1 MAYNYLDNVGLQH
14 LITSIKSLLAGKADQ
29 DHTHASATT
38 SAAGFM
44 SASDKTTLDGL
55 SSDAQGING
64 ILNGLSKSVA
74 QNEYNISSTTK
85 EITLTAASWSS
96 GSYTITDDLITE
108 TSNQEVIPAM
118 GITPD
123 QYSALC
129 AAQLVDGG
137 QTTGSLTLKALGTV
151 PTIDIPIRIIY
162 RGVK

>member
-1 MAYNYLDNVGLQH
+1 
-14 LITSIKSLLAGKADQ
+14 
-29 DHTHASATT
+29 
-38 SAAGFM
+38 M

-55 SSDAQGING
+55 SSDVQGING
-64 ILNGLSKSVA
+64 TLNGLSNSVA

-108 TSNQEVIPAM
+108 TSNQEIIPAV
-118 GITPD
+118 GITSD
-123 QYSALC
+123 QYTALC

-137 QTTGSLTLKALGTV
+137 QKAGSLTLKALGVV
-151 PTIDIPIRIIY
+151 PTIDVPIRIIF

>member
-1 MAYNYLDNVGLQH
+1 MAYTKTVWVNNEKPAINADNLNK
-14 LITSIKSLLAGKADQ
+14 IE
-29 DHTHASATT
+29 
-38 SAAGFM
+38 
-44 SASDKTTLDGL
+44 
-55 SSDAQGING
+55 QGIED
-64 ILNGLSKSVA
+64 V
-74 QNEYNISSTTK
+74 QTEMTSTVKTV
-85 EITLTAASWSS
+85 TLAVASWTS

-137 QTTGSLTLKALGTV
+137 QTTGRLTLKALGVV
-151 PTIDIPIRIIY
+151 PTIDVPIRIIF

>member
-1 MAYNYLDNVGLQH
+1 MAYTKTVWVNDEKPAINADNLNK
-14 LITSIKSLLAGKADQ
+14 IE
-29 DHTHASATT
+29 
-38 SAAGFM
+38 
-44 SASDKTTLDGL
+44 
-55 SSDAQGING
+55 QGIEDVQTAVSTETTNRQAADTQITG
-64 ILNGLSKSVA
+64 RVSTLQTTIGTLGDSISTLNT
-74 QNEYNISSTTK
+74 EMTSTVKTV
-85 EITLTAASWSS
+85 TLAVASWTS

-129 AAQLVDGG
+129 AAQIVDGG

>member
-1 MAYNYLDNVGLQH
+1 MAYTKTVWVNDEKPAINADNLNKIEQGIEDAQTAVS
-14 LITSIKSLLAGKADQ
+14 TE
-29 DHTHASATT
+29 TT
-38 SAAGFM
+38 SRQAADTQITGRVSTLQTTIGTLGDSISTLNTKM
-44 SASDKTTLDGL
+44 TSTVKTVTL
-55 SSDAQGING
+55 A
-64 ILNGLSKSVA
+64 V
-74 QNEYNISSTTK
+74 
-85 EITLTAASWSS
+85 ASWAS